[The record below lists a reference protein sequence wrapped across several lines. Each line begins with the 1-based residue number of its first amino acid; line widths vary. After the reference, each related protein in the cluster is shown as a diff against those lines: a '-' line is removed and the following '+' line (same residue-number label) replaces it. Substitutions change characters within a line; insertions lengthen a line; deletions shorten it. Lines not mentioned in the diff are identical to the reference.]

1 MRLFVENPFWTVGG
15 IAGELG
21 VAYTTAQRAVERLQ
35 AAGIVSPVG
44 AAKRNR
50 VYCARDM
57 LDVLE
62 APRAAGR
69 SGPKGSAPPRIIA

>member
-1 MRLFVENPFWTVGG
+1 MLSP
-15 IAGELG
+15 
-21 VAYTTAQRAVERLQ
+21 TAQRAIERLQ

-57 LDVLE
+57 LDLLE

-69 SGPKGSAPPRIIA
+69 SVPNAPAPPRIIA